1 MEIKKLTR
9 SGGSHQTFTRYS
21 HPLQGKKAVA
31 FTIVTITIISLLFL
45 TYGGYTLIQ
54 DRSSINKRI
63 NTLNNFVD
71 SVEQDLPR
79 QLFISGYRAIFLLDK
94 KTIDSGAYI
103 TNVNAS
109 LNELFF
115 NGTMASVPQDLM
127 TDATFP
133 SIENFLVGNADKI
146 NADIELLNPKISI
159 KQKDPWNLEVT
170 LDINIIIEDQGDLAK
185 WNRSISVSSLIPVD
199 NFLDPIYHVGTS
211 SQVTNKVKKTP
222 YANFV
227 SGADTTNLTNHF
239 QNSYYIASTSAPSF
253 YNRLQGNFSADP
265 NGIESL
271 VNPQTLA
278 DQGVDAKYKTVVDY
292 IYFSSQDPAKYTIT
306 GIGNLILDDENNHL
320 AIYNASGIAVP
331 V

>member
-1 MEIKKLTR
+1 MEIKKQHR
-9 SGGSHQTFTRYS
+9 INKQ
-21 HPLQGKKAVA
+21 AVA

-71 SVEQDLPR
+71 SVERDLPR

-127 TDATFP
+127 ADATFL
-133 SIENFLVGNADKI
+133 SMENFLLGNADKI

-170 LDINIIIEDQGDLAK
+170 LSINIIIEDQGDLAK
-185 WNRSISVSSLIPVD
+185 WNRSILVSSLIPVD
-199 NFLDPIYHVGTS
+199 NFIDPIYHVGTS
-211 SQVTNKVKKTP
+211 GQLTNKIEKTP
-222 YANFV
+222 YTNFV

-239 QNSYYIASTSAPSF
+239 QNSYYKASTSAPSF
-253 YNRLQGNFSADP
+253 YNRLEGNFSADP
-265 NGIESL
+265 NGIESMVYPL
-271 VNPQTLA
+271 KLSE
-278 DQGVDAKYKTVVDY
+278 QGVAVKYKSVIDY
-292 IYFSSQDPAKYTIT
+292 IYFSNSDPAKYTVPT
-306 GIGNLILDDENNHL
+306 VTSLILDDQSNHL
-320 AIYNASGIAVP
+320 AIYNVTGIAVP